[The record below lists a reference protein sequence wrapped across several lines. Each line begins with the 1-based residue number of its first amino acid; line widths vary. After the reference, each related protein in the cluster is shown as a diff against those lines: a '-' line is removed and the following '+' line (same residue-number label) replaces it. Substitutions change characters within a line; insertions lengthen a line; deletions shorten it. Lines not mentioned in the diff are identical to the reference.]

1 MVILDFKKEMN
12 FVMGFEKQM
21 TFHGSEGMAFQ
32 VQWCEKEKGD
42 KGEKYQGVLKKTK
55 VIWLKAKDCGRHY
68 KGMVKNTDL
77 G

>member
-32 VQWCEKEKGD
+32 AQWCEMEKAEHIKQEYDKEIKM
-42 KGEKYQGVLKKTK
+42 
-55 VIWLKAKDCGRHY
+55 I
-68 KGMVKNTDL
+68 
-77 G
+77 